1 MQVCDNGLELIFT
14 QLRQRIV
21 SLSNT
26 YLMKTLYIDMYERGK
41 RNIVI
46 CNCKIVSFI
55 HFLNDSMA
63 GEKCL

>member
-1 MQVCDNGLELIFT
+1 MQVCDNGLELIYI

-26 YLMKTLYIDMYERGK
+26 YSMKTLYIDMKERGK

-46 CNCKIVSFI
+46 FNCIIVSFI
-55 HFLNDSMA
+55 HFLNNSTA
-63 GEKCL
+63 GVK

>member
-1 MQVCDNGLELIFT
+1 MQVCDNGLELIYT
-14 QLRQRIV
+14 QLCQRIV

-26 YLMKTLYIDMYERGK
+26 YSMKILYIDMQERGK

-55 HFLNDSMA
+55 HFLNNSTA
-63 GEKCL
+63 GVKCL

>member
-1 MQVCDNGLELIFT
+1 MQVCDNGLELIYT

-26 YLMKTLYIDMYERGK
+26 YSMKTLYIDMKERGK

-55 HFLNDSMA
+55 HFLIIE
-63 GEKCL
+63 GQV